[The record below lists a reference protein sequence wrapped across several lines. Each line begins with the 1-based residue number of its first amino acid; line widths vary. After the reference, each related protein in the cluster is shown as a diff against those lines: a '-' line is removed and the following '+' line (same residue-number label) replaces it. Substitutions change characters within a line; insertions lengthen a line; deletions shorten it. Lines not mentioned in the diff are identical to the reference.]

1 MKQLHISDCLFDGN
15 LDDYGIYVCMNSSF
29 LSSWFNNIIA
39 IIRDTMF
46 MNNAAESLYFLSYQA
61 KITLKIQNSSFM
73 NNTSIIDN
81 SGKVTSSEV
90 IGIYS
95 IADIYINSSTFFHNS
110 PSSMVVVECHK
121 NLCATITFL

>member
-1 MKQLHISDCLFDGN
+1 
-15 LDDYGIYVCMNSSF
+15 
-29 LSSWFNNIIA
+29 
-39 IIRDTMF
+39 
-46 MNNAAESLYFLSYQA
+46 
-61 KITLKIQNSSFM
+61 M

-110 PSSMVVVECHK
+110 PSSIVVVECHK
-121 NLCATITFL
+121 NLCDTITTSLVVNNSHFISNIERVGGGLHISRYMFIKIYNSIFTGNQVSYIGGDIFIRPNK